1 MGVTLRLMLA
11 CFCLLFFFA
20 VVRLVSRG
28 RLQLKYSLLWMAM
41 SLALILCAVAPDLV
55 GAIAKLLGI
64 GLASNFVFLVGFV
77 ILLGI
82 CLSLTVIVSWQSR
95 DIRQMIQHLA
105 LIEKRLSD
113 ADDPSDRDATD

>member
-1 MGVTLRLMLA
+1 MV
-11 CFCLLFFFA
+11 
-20 VVRLVSRG
+20 
-28 RLQLKYSLLWMAM
+28 
-41 SLALILCAVAPDLV
+41 PDLV
-55 GAIAKLLGI
+55 GMVARLLGI
-64 GLASNFVFLVGFV
+64 GLASNLVFLVGFV

-113 ADDPSDRDATD
+113 GDDSSDHVAVD